1 MSSAQES
8 KSPARV
14 RIVIP
19 AEDEVAL
26 KFLQAQGRDR
36 SIPLRQLMHL
46 FVAEYGYVDV
56 ASVLGGKIV
65 GATPASKPDSAPKA
79 KTKSAPKAKTKA
91 KVEERVEAPE
101 GPGVAEVETKP
112 EPGPKTTASS
122 KPAPIEVDDDDLD
135 MDALMS
141 DARRG

>member
-65 GATPASKPDSAPKA
+65 GATPANRPD
-79 KTKSAPKAKTKA
+79 SAPKAKTKA

-101 GPGVAEVETKP
+101 VAEVEMKP
-112 EPGPKTTASS
+112 ELKTKTKASS

>member
-65 GATPASKPDSAPKA
+65 GATPASRPDSAPKA
-79 KTKSAPKAKTKA
+79 KTKAKAEGR
-91 KVEERVEAPE
+91 VEEPE
-101 GPGVAEVETKP
+101 GPEVVEVETKP
-112 EPGPKTTASS
+112 EAKAKAKTKVSS
-122 KPAPIEVDDDDLD
+122 KSTPVAVDDDDLD

>member
-14 RIVIP
+14 RIIIP

-65 GATPASKPDSAPKA
+65 GATPANRPDPAPRPDSAPKA
-79 KTKSAPKAKTKA
+79 KTKAKA
-91 KVEERVEAPE
+91 EERVEEPE
-101 GPGVAEVETKP
+101 GPEVAEAKTKP
-112 EPGPKTTASS
+112 EPKTKTKASS

>member
-8 KSPARV
+8 KPPVRV

-65 GATPASKPDSAPKA
+65 GATPANRPD
-79 KTKSAPKAKTKA
+79 SAPKAKTKA

-101 GPGVAEVETKP
+101 VAEVEMKP
-112 EPGPKTTASS
+112 ELKTKTKASS

>member
-8 KSPARV
+8 KPPVRV

-65 GATPASKPDSAPKA
+65 GATPANRPD
-79 KTKSAPKAKTKA
+79 SAPKAKTKA

-101 GPGVAEVETKP
+101 VAEVETKP
-112 EPGPKTTASS
+112 ELKTKTKASS

>member
-65 GATPASKPDSAPKA
+65 GATPANRPDSAPKA
-79 KTKSAPKAKTKA
+79 KTKV

-101 GPGVAEVETKP
+101 GPEVAEVETKP
-112 EPGPKTTASS
+112 EPEPKTKASS
-122 KPAPIEVDDDDLD
+122 KPAPIEVDDDELD

-141 DARRG
+141 DVRRG

>member
-65 GATPASKPDSAPKA
+65 GATPANRPDSAPK
-79 KTKSAPKAKTKA
+79 TKTKA

-101 GPGVAEVETKP
+101 VAEVETKP
-112 EPGPKTTASS
+112 EPEPEPKASS

>member
-8 KSPARV
+8 KPPARV

-46 FVAEYGYVDV
+46 FVAEYGYIDV

-65 GATPASKPDSAPKA
+65 GATPASRPDFAPKA
-79 KTKSAPKAKTKA
+79 KA
-91 KVEERVEAPE
+91 KVEERVEAPG
-101 GPGVAEVETKP
+101 GPEVVEAKTKP
-112 EPGPKTTASS
+112 EAKAKAKTKASS
-122 KPAPIEVDDDDLD
+122 KPTSVVVDDDDLD

>member
-19 AEDEVAL
+19 VEDEVAL

-65 GATPASKPDSAPKA
+65 GATPAQQTAPTAAPAQTAPVNRPDSAP
-79 KTKSAPKAKTKA
+79 
-91 KVEERVEAPE
+91 KVEERVEEPE
-101 GPGVAEVETKP
+101 
-112 EPGPKTTASS
+112 EPKAKAKTTMGG
-122 KPAPIEVDDDDLD
+122 KPVPADDDDDLD
-135 MDALMS
+135 MDMLMS

>member
-19 AEDEVAL
+19 VEDEVAL

-65 GATPASKPDSAPKA
+65 GATPANRPD
-79 KTKSAPKAKTKA
+79 SAPKAKTKA

-101 GPGVAEVETKP
+101 LEVETKP
-112 EPGPKTTASS
+112 EPEPKASS
-122 KPAPIEVDDDDLD
+122 KSAPIEVDDDDLD